1 VHIAATSAP
10 AGAVCMWTREN
21 GAGSGWSQ
29 HMRGPTQPRKQGGCG
44 VRELSALGAGARI
57 PSDASVQDRTSGRQ
71 RVPKKM
77 HRIKVSLRGGHL
89 RGFSQAMRSR
99 HVVFCPILILAI
111 AAL

>member
-1 VHIAATSAP
+1 
-10 AGAVCMWTREN
+10 
-21 GAGSGWSQ
+21 
-29 HMRGPTQPRKQGGCG
+29 MRGPAQPLKQGGCG

-77 HRIKVSLRGGHL
+77 HRIKVSLSGGHL

-99 HVVFCPILILAI
+99 HVGVVVYPIYSDPGYCVLPYSTIIVSSRINLANVFQ
-111 AAL
+111 